1 MHRGRLPTALAQI
14 RAWHP
19 GLARASDDVI
29 AAAPFGQDDAR
40 LVYARQNGASTWDEL
55 VTRVTAMAR
64 PAADGAGAG
73 SGPKRVDRD
82 DADRSD
88 GDNAFAR
95 AFAALE
101 RRDAIAFR
109 AAVDWTPRIVRERG
123 TNGNSLLNLAV
134 AIAGEHGGF
143 VETLLAASA
152 DPNVPNDRGWTPLH
166 QAAMKDLPAL
176 VDRLIAAGAVVTIA
190 AHGDGGTPLAAA
202 LIWSHRASAARLA
215 SIAIVPDNLRIHAAL
230 NDVNALPGFFRGDGA
245 LTTEAKVGRGFY
257 RVHSGFPA
265 WTPSDRDQEVL
276 DEALSWAARNDA
288 VDAMAFLVAHGADV
302 NGIAYRGTPLMHA
315 AYHRHIAAVRW
326 LLEHGAD
333 VNQRA
338 TFHGMETG
346 RCTVLHLAAQTD
358 DAELVSLLLS
368 HGADRA
374 IHDEN
379 YDGDAAGW
387 ARHVGASRTLGV
399 LE

>member
-19 GLARASDDVI
+19 AFARASDDVI

-55 VTRVTAMAR
+55 MARVAAMAK
-64 PAADGAGAG
+64 PADEETAAPRGAKRRDQHGADH
-73 SGPKRVDRD
+73 RD
-82 DADRSD
+82 
-88 GDNAFAR
+88 GHHAFAR

-101 RRDAIAFR
+101 RRDHVAFR
-109 AAVDWTPRIVRERG
+109 AVIDRTPRIVRERG

-134 AIAGEHGGF
+134 AIAGKDGGF
-143 VETLLAASA
+143 VETLLAAGA

-176 VDRLIAAGAVVTIA
+176 VDRLIAAGAVMTIA
-190 AHGDGGTPLAAA
+190 AHGDGGTALAAA

-215 SIAIVPDNLRIHAAL
+215 SIVVVPDNLRIHAAL
-230 NDVNALPGFFRGDGA
+230 NRVDALPRFFRTDGT
-245 LTTEAKVGRGFY
+245 LTPDAKAGRGFY

-288 VDAMAFLVAHGADV
+288 VDAMAFLVARGADV

-326 LLEHGAD
+326 LLERGAD

-338 TFHGMETG
+338 TFHGLETG
-346 RCTVLHLAAQTD
+346 RCTALHLAAQTD

-368 HGADRA
+368 RGADRT
-374 IHDEN
+374 IRDEN
-379 YDGDAAGW
+379 YNGDAAGW
-387 ARHVGASRTLGV
+387 ARHVGASRTLRV